1 MKKRHSS
8 AEAKRP
14 AVPVAAESGA
24 PPWLEVTPFFLVI
37 AALASFA
44 AFIVLTRVFN
54 MGETRLVISVLLG
67 VFVASRWLAQPYT
80 RTRPLMSGAVW
91 VSSQLV
97 LVALL
102 YFTLP

>member
-1 MKKRHSS
+1 MKKRHSP
-8 AEAKRP
+8 AEAKRTTTP
-14 AVPVAAESGA
+14 VVPDSG
-24 PPWLEVTPFFLVI
+24 PLPWLAATPFFIII

-44 AFIVLTRVFN
+44 GFIVLTRIFH

-91 VSSQLV
+91 VGSQLV
-97 LVALL
+97 LVAIL
-102 YFTLP
+102 YWTLP